1 MKCHLMDIIFFDIF
15 ILLKY
20 EENIFTTQET
30 SMEKNEFY
38 FLSKKDKMKRLGE
51 ITLVFLKLGVTAFGG
66 PAAHVAMME
75 EEIIRKRKWIS
86 KKKYTQ

>member
-1 MKCHLMDIIFFDIF
+1 MDIIFFDIF